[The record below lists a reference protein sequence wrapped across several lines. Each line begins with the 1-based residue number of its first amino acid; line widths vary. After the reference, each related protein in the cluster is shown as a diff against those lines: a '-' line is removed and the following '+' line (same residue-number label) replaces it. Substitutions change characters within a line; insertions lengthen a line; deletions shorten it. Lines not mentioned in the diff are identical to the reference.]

1 MTTVY
6 PFNLHLGPLN
16 LTGYGLM
23 LMVGFLTGGW
33 LIARELRARG
43 WYHEYAADIT
53 VAGVIGGVLGAKLWY
68 VFATG
73 EWSSLVSRGGLVWYG
88 GFLGGT
94 AAVLLNGARL
104 KVPMRWTL
112 EVAAPAL
119 PAAYALGRVGCFLVE
134 DDYGVPSTLPWS
146 VKFPQGLPPTTA
158 GTLAHD
164 FGIPIQAG
172 VSPDT
177 LLAVHP
183 TQLYE
188 VVLMTAAFMLLWRL
202 RVHRRAT
209 GWLFALYLMLAGA
222 ERFLVEFVRAK
233 EDRLGIG
240 LTLAQVMALGLVVL
254 GGVLLA
260 KWGSGEALAP
270 GEYLRSGTK

>member
-33 LIARELRARG
+33 LIARGLRARG

-53 VAGVIGGVLGAKLWY
+53 VAAVIGGVLGAKLWY
-68 VFATG
+68 VIATG

-88 GFLGGT
+88 GFLGGA

-112 EVAAPAL
+112 ELAAPAL

-240 LTLAQVMALGLVVL
+240 LTVAQVMALGLVVL

-270 GEYLRSGTK
+270 GEYLRSGAK

>member
-23 LMVGFLTGGW
+23 LMVGFLVGGW
-33 LIARELRARG
+33 LIDRALRARG

-53 VAGVIGGVLGAKLWY
+53 VAAVIGGVVGAKLWY
-68 VFATG
+68 VVATG
-73 EWSSLVSRGGLVWYG
+73 EWSSLISRGGLVWYG

-112 EVAAPAL
+112 ELAAPAL

-146 VKFPQGLPPTTA
+146 VKFPQGLPATTA
-158 GTLAHD
+158 GAMAHD

-202 RVHRRAT
+202 RGHRRAT
-209 GWLFALYLMLAGA
+209 GWLFGLYLALAGT

-233 EDRLGIG
+233 EDHLGIG
-240 LTLAQVMALGLVVL
+240 LTLAQVMALGLVAL

-270 GEYLRSGTK
+270 GEYLKSGTR

>member
-270 GEYLRSGTK
+270 GEYLSSGTK

>member
-33 LIARELRARG
+33 LIARGLRARG

-53 VAGVIGGVLGAKLWY
+53 VAAVIGGVLGAKLWY
-68 VFATG
+68 VIATG

-112 EVAAPAL
+112 ELAAPAL
-119 PAAYALGRVGCFLVE
+119 PAAYALGRVGCFVVN
-134 DDYGVPSTLPWS
+134 DDYGLPSSLPWS

-158 GTLAHD
+158 GAMAHD

-177 LLAVHP
+177 LLAVQP

-188 VVLMTAAFMLLWRL
+188 VVIMTAVFMLLWRL
-202 RVHRRAT
+202 RGHARST
-209 GWLFALYLMLAGA
+209 GWLFGAYLVLAGS

-233 EDRLGIG
+233 EDMLPIGI
-240 LTLAQVMALGLVVL
+240 TLAQAMALGLVTL
-254 GGVLLA
+254 GAILLA
-260 KWGSGEALAP
+260 KWSGGEKLAP
-270 GEYLRSGTK
+270 GKYLAGSR